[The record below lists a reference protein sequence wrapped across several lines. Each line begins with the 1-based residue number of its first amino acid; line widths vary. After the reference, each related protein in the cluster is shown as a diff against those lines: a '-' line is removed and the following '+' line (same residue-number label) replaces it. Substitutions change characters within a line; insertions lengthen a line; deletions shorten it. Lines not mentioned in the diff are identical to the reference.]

1 VTPDDETTGG
11 EHVDLLD
18 GIMTTR
24 AMRRFTDEPVSE
36 SDLAAVLAAAQ
47 QAPSGGNIQPW
58 HFVVVVDADLR
69 RRLGELYL
77 RAYDRYE
84 AALLP
89 TVGPHRSEADAA
101 SWNRTTAASRH
112 LAEHFGEVPVVIAVC
127 MPDID
132 LTLTDDDGPLDIGG
146 LTASVFPAV
155 QNMML
160 AARSRGLGSA
170 LTTVFRIHHDE
181 VRDVLGI
188 PTHQQVVALVPIG
201 HPVGR
206 FGVARRRP
214 VETVTSWD
222 TWGNRRPR
230 AT

>member
-1 VTPDDETTGG
+1 MGDDTTDR
-11 EHVDLLD
+11 EVVELLD

-24 AMRRFTDEPVSE
+24 AMRRFTDEPVS
-36 SDLAAVLAAAQ
+36 DADIATVLAAAQ
-47 QAPSGGNIQPW
+47 QGPSGGNIQPW
-58 HFVVVVDADLR
+58 HFVVVVDPAVR
-69 RRLGELYL
+69 GRLGDLYL

-101 SWNRTTAASRH
+101 SWERTTAASRH
-112 LAEHFGEVPVVIAVC
+112 LAEHFGEVPVIVAVC

-160 AARSRGLGSA
+160 AARSLGLGSA
-170 LTTVFRIHHDE
+170 LTTVFRILHDE
-181 VRDVLGI
+181 VRELLGI
-188 PTHQQVVALVPIG
+188 PAHQQVVALVPIG
-201 HPVGR
+201 HPEGR

-214 VETVTSWD
+214 VETVTYWD
-222 TWGNRRPR
+222 TWGARRPR